1 MPAVRGLQIW
11 KEVTED
17 MAKKQFKAESKRLLD
32 LMINSI
38 YTHREIFLR
47 EIISNASDAIDK
59 LAYKALTD
67 QNVGLTREDFRIR
80 VTIDKDARTVTV
92 SDNGIGMTREEM
104 EENLGVIAHSG
115 SFKFKSEMDKADD
128 VDIIGQFGVG
138 FYSAFMVSDQVTVI
152 SRAYGSDTAWK
163 WESSGADGYTVSE
176 CEKDG
181 VGTDVIMHIKPDA
194 GEDRYSEFLETWRI
208 RELIRKYSDYVRFPI
223 RMDIEHTEYVETDEV
238 DEQGN
243 KKTKPVTHT
252 EEETVNSMVPIWQ
265 RSKSEAT
272 DEACIAFYKERFHDS
287 EDPVAVIRVNAE
299 GLTSYRALLF
309 IPAKAPYDFYSR
321 DYKPGLALYSS
332 GVMIME
338 SCADLLPECF
348 RFVRGVVDSPDLS
361 LNISREILQ
370 HDRQLKTIAGNLE
383 NKVKAELM
391 KLQSSDPE
399 KYDTFWAAFGRQI
412 KYGIVNEYGMKKD
425 LLKDLLKFY
434 SSNNEK
440 LTTLAEYVSRM
451 PEGQKYIYY
460 AAADSLRTA
469 AGLPQNEQVK
479 AKGYELLYMTED
491 IDEFAVQMLY
501 SYNDKELR
509 SVSAGDLGLESEEEK
524 KEQEETSDKARELL
538 DFMKETLKD
547 DVADVKLS
555 KSLVS
560 SAVCMSYE
568 GEITLEMERYFRQMP
583 GEAGEK
589 IRARHVLEL
598 NPGHP
603 AFASLTNA
611 FENDRERAARIARV
625 LCDQAKLL
633 AGLPVEDMGAY
644 TEAVCALI

>member
-1 MPAVRGLQIW
+1 
-11 KEVTED
+11 

-67 QNVGLTREDFRIR
+67 QNVGLSREDFRIR
-80 VTIDKDARTVTV
+80 VVPDKDARTITV
-92 SDNGIGMTREEM
+92 SDNGIGMTKEEM

-115 SFKFKSEMDKADD
+115 SFKFKSELDKGENDD

-138 FYSAFMVSDQVTVI
+138 FYSAFMVSDKVTVL
-152 SRAYGSDTAWK
+152 SRAYGADAAYK
-163 WESSGADGYTVSE
+163 WESEGADGYTVTE
-176 CEKDG
+176 CDKAD
-181 VGTDVIMHIKPDA
+181 VGTDVVMHIKPDA
-194 GEDRYSEFLETWRI
+194 GEEHYGEFLETWRI
-208 RELIRKYSDYVRFPI
+208 RELIKKYSDYVRFPI
-223 RMDIEHTEYVETDEV
+223 RMDIEHTEYVETEETDEH
-238 DEQGN
+238 GH
-243 KKTKPVTHT
+243 KKTEPVTHT

-265 RSKSEAT
+265 RSKTEAT
-272 DEACIAFYKERFHDS
+272 DEACVAFYKERFHDT

-383 NKVKAELM
+383 NKVKAELL
-391 KLQSSDPE
+391 KLQSADPE

-412 KYGIVNEYGMKKD
+412 KYGIVGDYGMKKE

-434 SSNNEK
+434 SSNDEK
-440 LTTLAEYVSRM
+440 LTTLKDYVSRM
-451 PEGQKYIYY
+451 PEAQKYIYY

-501 SYNDKELR
+501 SYDDKELK
-509 SVSAGDLGLESEEEK
+509 SVAAGDLGLETEEEK
-524 KEQEETSDKARELL
+524 AEQEETAGKSKELL
-538 DFMKETLKD
+538 DFLKETLKD

-589 IRARHVLEL
+589 IRAKRVLEL
-598 NPGHP
+598 NPAHP
-603 AFASLTNA
+603 AFASLTAA
-611 FENDRERAARIARV
+611 FEADRDRAGKIARV

-633 AGLPVEDMGAY
+633 AGLPVEDLAAY
-644 TEAVCALI
+644 SEAVCALL